1 MDTVTTRTATCSSV
15 RVHADLSAQGAP
27 RPRAQLWRP
36 WIKGDS
42 RNKAE
47 KCCYRL
53 VDSASLIPR
62 LLINRRV
69 RFFSRLMWPRSRC
82 YDFLYQEAAL
92 LLQVYPV
99 QATICPYED
108 SSSDEEDSDHDEKE
122 LN

>member
-42 RNKAE
+42 RNKP
-47 KCCYRL
+47 YRRPTAA
-53 VDSASLIPR
+53 SADVKET
-62 LLINRRV
+62 RR
-69 RFFSRLMWPRSRC
+69 FSHPVKLMWPRSRC